1 MNLSGSPFDFVLA
14 FAGGIL
20 VSFTPC
26 VYPLIPVS
34 AGYIGAGASGSRFRG
49 LSLSA
54 VYVTGIAVTYSLLGL
69 LASLTGTFFGSIS
82 ANPITR
88 IVVGVIIILFALSML
103 DLFAIRLPGIKAP
116 GLKKGNYLST
126 FLLGLASGLIV
137 SPCLTPVLGSIL
149 LYLAT
154 KKNVAYGMF
163 LLMCF
168 AYGMGL
174 VLILVGTFSSILV
187 NLPKAGRWLNYI
199 KRFFAVLLIITGLY
213 FIVNAIRGL

>member
-14 FAGGIL
+14 FAGGVL

-34 AGYIGAGASGSRFRG
+34 VGYIGVSASGSRLRG

-54 VYVTGIAVTYSLLGL
+54 LYVTGIAVTYSLLGL

-88 IVVGVIIILFALSML
+88 IVVGVIIIIFALSML

-154 KKNVAYGMF
+154 KKNMAYGMF
-163 LLMCF
+163 LLVSF

-199 KRFFAVLLIITGLY
+199 KRFFAVLLIISGLY
-213 FIVNAIRGL
+213 FIINAIRGL